1 MCTVDMT
8 VFHVGSNFD
17 VPGRGVIAHCRN
29 SNQSTN
35 VIPSSNAH
43 VITLTLR
50 RKWSLGL
57 C

>member
-50 RKWSLGL
+50 RK
-57 C
+57 